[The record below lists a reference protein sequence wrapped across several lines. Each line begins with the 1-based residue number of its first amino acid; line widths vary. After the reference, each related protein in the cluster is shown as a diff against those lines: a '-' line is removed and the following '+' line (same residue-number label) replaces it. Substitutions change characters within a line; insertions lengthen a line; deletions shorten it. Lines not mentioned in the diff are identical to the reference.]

1 MRAHHV
7 RRTAAVVA
15 LVCSVAGCAGSPGG
29 SGKEKEEKET
39 GTTYKQAMDAMYP
52 DALSAMKATMPGIEP
67 EESSGGSY
75 ECGGW
80 DFIDSKD
87 ASKLKAVADIRIP
100 GDPTDTRQSDA
111 LVDAAVNHL
120 TKKGWKIDTREDA
133 HPPAESE
140 EVIKYLQKPGASGF
154 ISVSAAPF
162 KLTSGKISQT
172 LTTQVI
178 TDCLRN
184 PDWKK

>member
-15 LVCSVAGCAGSPGG
+15 LVYSVAGCSGSPGG
-29 SGKEKEEKET
+29 SEKETKNKET

-52 DALSAMKATMPGIEP
+52 DALSAMKATMPDIEP

-87 ASKLKAVADIRIP
+87 ASKLKAVADIRMP

-111 LVDAAVNHL
+111 LVETTVNYL
-120 TKKGWKIDTREDA
+120 TKQGWKIDTRKDA
-133 HPPAESE
+133 HPPAESD
-140 EVIKYLQKPGASGF
+140 EVITYLQKPEPPAS
-154 ISVSAAPF
+154 SASP
-162 KLTSGKISQT
+162 
-172 LTTQVI
+172 
-178 TDCLRN
+178 LRLSSSR
-184 PDWKK
+184 PEKSHRPSPHR